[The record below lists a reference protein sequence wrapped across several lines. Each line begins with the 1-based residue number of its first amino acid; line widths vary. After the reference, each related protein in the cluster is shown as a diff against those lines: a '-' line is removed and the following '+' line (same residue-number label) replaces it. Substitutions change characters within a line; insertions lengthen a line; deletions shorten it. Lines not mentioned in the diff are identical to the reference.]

1 MAKNE
6 TIFFTK
12 EGKVEALSPESGG
25 AAKEVNVGGVNGCKL
40 FAIYP
45 QEAINDFFS
54 FQVSLG
60 GILVYSLID
69 NLASNENILEKLPL
83 LKDKNGNKYINL
95 EPNSLVRIKG
105 DYGTATTLFANF
117 NILFEQY

>member
-12 EGKVEALSPESGG
+12 EGKIEALSLQSGG
-25 AAKEVNVGGVNGCKL
+25 SAKEVNVGGVNGCKL

-45 QEAINDFFS
+45 QLAINNFAS
-54 FQVSLG
+54 FQISLG
-60 GILVYSLID
+60 GILVYTSID
-69 NLASNENILEKLPL
+69 NLAANENILEKLPL

-95 EPNSLVRIKG
+95 EPDSLVRMQLTVSG
-105 DYGTATTLFANF
+105 GYRNF

>member
-12 EGKVEALSPESGG
+12 EGKVEALSPDSGG
-25 AAKEVNVGGVNGCKL
+25 VAKEVNVGGVNGCKL

-45 QEAINDFFS
+45 QRLINDFVD

-60 GILVYSLID
+60 GILGYTSID
-69 NLASNENILEKLPL
+69 DLAENENILEKLPL

-95 EPNSLVRIKG
+95 EPDSLVRIQL
-105 DYGTATTLFANF
+105 TTPISSGVPRF

>member
-12 EGKVEALSPESGG
+12 EGKVQVLSLENGG
-25 AAKEVNVGGVNGCKL
+25 VAKEVNVGGVNGCKL

-45 QEAINDFFS
+45 QIAIFDMVS

-60 GILVYSLID
+60 GILVYSSIN

-95 EPNSLVRIKG
+95 EPDSLVRMQLTVSG
-105 DYGTATTLFANF
+105 GYRNF

>member
-12 EGKVEALSPESGG
+12 EGKVEALSPDSGG
-25 AAKEVNVGGVNGCKL
+25 VAKEVNVGGVNGCKL

-45 QEAINDFFS
+45 QIGIVNLVS
-54 FQVSLG
+54 FQVGLG
-60 GILVYSLID
+60 GYSVYTSID
-69 NLASNENILEKLPL
+69 DLAENENILEKLPL

-95 EPNSLVRIKG
+95 EPDSLVRIQFTVTSAG
-105 DYGTATTLFANF
+105 FRTF

>member
-12 EGKVEALSPESGG
+12 EGKIEALSPDSGG
-25 AAKEVNVGGVNGCKL
+25 VAEEVNVGGVNGCKL

-45 QEAINDFFS
+45 QIAISDFVDFS
-54 FQVSLG
+54 VRLG
-60 GILVYSLID
+60 GYLVYTSID
-69 NLASNENILEKLPL
+69 NLAQNENILEKLPL

-95 EPNSLVRIKG
+95 EPDSLVKIRLL
-105 DYGTATTLFANF
+105 TTSGGVRDF